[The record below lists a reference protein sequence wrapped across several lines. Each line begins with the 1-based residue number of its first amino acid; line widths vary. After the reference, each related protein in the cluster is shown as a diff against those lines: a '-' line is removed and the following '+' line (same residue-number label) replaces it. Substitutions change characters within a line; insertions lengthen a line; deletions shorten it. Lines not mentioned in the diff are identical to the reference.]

1 MGKQIITAAGGLV
14 FNQND
19 ELLMIYRRGKWDLP
33 KGKLEVGEDLPTCAI
48 REIKEETG
56 IINVTLKHF
65 IGKTEHHYFDTF
77 LVADVIKECHWYL
90 MASHTN
96 NQLVP
101 QTDEDIIDI
110 KWVAKTDL
118 SIYLNDSYDTI
129 VKIVTKYLM
138 MINDDSKLCVV

>member
-1 MGKQIITAAGGLV
+1 
-14 FNQND
+14 
-19 ELLMIYRRGKWDLP
+19 
-33 KGKLEVGEDLPTCAI
+33 
-48 REIKEETG
+48 
-56 IINVTLKHF
+56 
-65 IGKTEHHYFDTF
+65 
-77 LVADVIKECHWYL
+77 

-138 MINDDSKLCVV
+138 MINDDSKLCVVWFFYDSNGNTKFFTKQCILCVYYFVNFTVILLGLDGVENIFV